1 MSMDTP
7 LSAGLVYENEM
18 NVLCFSAGDHLE
30 GIKAFNEKRSAQF
43 TR

>member
-1 MSMDTP
+1 LEAP
-7 LSAGLVYENEM
+7 LSAGLAYENEM

-30 GIKAFNEKRSAQF
+30 GIRAFNEKRPAEF